1 MMMSPTLKRRK
12 GALPPVVTVLIVV
25 AAIVATALVAWFL
38 YASTARATRTAMI
51 SVAGQPT
58 LYANGSLYVTLK
70 NDGTAPVTLSGA
82 TIVVQDKSGNPVPFT
97 YTSGRSPLN
106 PGESAS
112 CKFNYAGTGAFDITS
127 IPDGAL
133 ATLQTADGYQLS
145 FAVAKP

>member
-1 MMMSPTLKRRK
+1 MMSPTLKRRK

-51 SVAGQPT
+51 SVVGVPT
-58 LYANGSLYVTLK
+58 LYASGGNTYLYVTLK
-70 NDGTAPVTLSGA
+70 NDGTAPLNVSNAKVVIQASTGSLTFTCQNKTSIEPGKAASLVFQVSGDQLS
-82 TIVVQDKSGNPVPFT
+82 
-97 YTSGRSPLN
+97 
-106 PGESAS
+106 
-112 CKFNYAGTGAFDITS
+112 S

-133 ATLQTADGYQLS
+133 ATLQTPDGYQLS